1 GGRGGLLADRGGGG
15 AAPAA
20 REGGDAGV
28 AGGRRLDRLP
38 PPGPAPDPPRHALL
52 RPAPLLRRLPLPAPI
67 IRLGRP
73 RPAVAGG
80 GLHAAPLRDPGRRR
94 PRPGAPAREQAISGC
109 RVVVLD
115 LDETLVSAYESSGL
129 PPIVRTQAVE
139 AGLHCFDMECIST
152 DKDVEGKQKVNHVT
166 VFERPGLHEFL
177 QKTSEFADL
186 ILFTAGLEGY
196 ARPLVDI
203 IDAHNRFKL
212 RLYRPSTVT
221 TEYREHVKDLSCLS
235 KDFSRIVIVDNNPFS
250 FIVQPLNGIPC
261 VPFSAGQHSD
271 DQLMEVIFPLLKHLS
286 VQRDVRPAL
295 YERFHM
301 PEWFQKHG
309 IPRTDQAL

>member
-1 GGRGGLLADRGGGG
+1 MAAAEVYSPTAAAAAQHQQRGKAATQAWQAVVGWIGFLLQVLLQILRGTPSCAQLLSFVGFRYPLLSAT
-15 AAPAA
+15 AAPDQPSPEVAFMPLRSEIPADAA
-20 REGGDAGV
+20 PVPA
-28 AGGRRLDRLP
+28 P
-38 PPGPAPDPPRHALL
+38 PPE
-52 RPAPLLRRLPLPAPI
+52 PLERLT
-67 IRLGRP
+67 
-73 RPAVAGG
+73 
-80 GLHAAPLRDPGRRR
+80 
-94 PRPGAPAREQAISGC
+94 
-109 RVVVLD
+109 VVLD

-203 IDAHNRFKL
+203 IDAHNR
-212 RLYRPSTVT
+212 
-221 TEYREHVKDLSCLS
+221 EYREHVKDLSCLS

-309 IPRTDQAL
+309 IPRTDQAS

>member
-1 GGRGGLLADRGGGG
+1 MAAAEVYSPTAAAAAQHQQRGKAATQAWQAVVGWIGFLLQVLLQILRGTPSCAQLLSFVGFRSEIPAD
-15 AAPAA
+15 AAP
-20 REGGDAGV
+20 V
-28 AGGRRLDRLP
+28 
-38 PPGPAPDPPRHALL
+38 PAPPSE
-52 RPAPLLRRLPLPAPI
+52 PLQRLT
-67 IRLGRP
+67 
-73 RPAVAGG
+73 
-80 GLHAAPLRDPGRRR
+80 
-94 PRPGAPAREQAISGC
+94 
-109 RVVVLD
+109 VVLD